1 MRVLT
6 QHEIQSVSGAI
17 SLFYPTLLVG
27 QIFVSVASTYATVT
41 NIKTNFMTY
50 AGAQTIVN
58 IITFPVFNVPMGCIA
73 MIGAGALAGYYAY
86 HIIEAI

>member
-1 MRVLT
+1 MKVLT
-6 QHEIQSVSGAI
+6 QHEIRSVSGGI

-58 IITFPVFNVPMGCIA
+58 IITFPVLGIPIGTIA
-73 MIGAGALAGYYAY
+73 MTGAGALAGYYAY
-86 HIIEAI
+86 HIIEAM